1 LPTHDGPAV
10 VLNSTAVDRALQNG
24 LVKAVCKLHCK
35 RMKVD
40 HDASFVVAWV
50 SIVLYGSLSAVCLR
64 QASTFRRVLR
74 GELEGGQYAKAK
86 FIFFLVMG
94 VSALFELPVYIG
106 CVSKGGPN
114 SCYWDEDGTHNL
126 AWCFH
131 LVATCGFLYCIISTS
146 ILWSDIIQ
154 QKDGS
159 VFFSMSSLDETKI
172 FFRGAWLVYCLFVL
186 VTMIAVMVNEC
197 THHASE
203 AHGHTHE
210 IGAVAY
216 CVWPIMLVL
225 VTGGCFVSGTRL
237 QQHVLQTQM
246 DASTLRKVKA
256 PRQVMGPV
264 FIPVTTVRAALTDA
278 PDVNREFK

>member
-131 LVATCGFLYCIISTS
+131 LAQC
-146 ILWSDIIQ
+146 
-154 QKDGS
+154 
-159 VFFSMSSLDETKI
+159 
-172 FFRGAWLVYCLFVL
+172 RGVHL
-186 VTMIAVMVNEC
+186 
-197 THHASE
+197 
-203 AHGHTHE
+203 
-210 IGAVAY
+210 
-216 CVWPIMLVL
+216 
-225 VTGGCFVSGTRL
+225 RL
-237 QQHVLQTQM
+237 QHVLLEAGARYK
-246 DASTLRKVKA
+246 ASSCY
-256 PRQVMGPV
+256 QH
-264 FIPVTTVRAALTDA
+264 
-278 PDVNREFK
+278 